1 MELKASLTA
10 QNILSLFDTNK
21 AQRKTFCE
29 DVVNKLKDGIGDPL
43 KVHIYI
49 KAMEEIINSLTNT
62 DKAKNKNFELA
73 KVYKELLLAEAE
85 KNGGKTFSF
94 HNAEFTIKEAGQI
107 YDFTVCNS
115 LVYNEMFER
124 FSLLKIQVKAQEEFL
139 KKLPI
144 EGLVFTDEITGDT
157 YKIYPPSKKSTTT
170 VAVSLK

>member
-1 MELKASLTA
+1 MQTENLTA

-29 DVVNKLKDGIGDPL
+29 DVIKRLEDGEAEPL

-94 HNAEFTIKEAGQI
+94 HNAEFTIKEAGQT
-107 YDFTVCNS
+107 YDFTVCQDLEFYDLACQFAILDS
-115 LVYNEMFER
+115 Q
-124 FSLLKIQVKAQEEFL
+124 IKARKEFL
-139 KKLPI
+139 KNIPTG
-144 EGLVFTDEITGDT
+144 GLLVTNEATGET
-157 YKIYPPSKKSTTT
+157 YKVFPPSKKSTTT